1 MILVHGIH
9 LAYQIPLFTDIWIHL
24 EPLELC
30 PCIHRPVR
38 NRGADSALLMV
49 HSAMYRTKLYYT
61 KLYQAK
67 VLKWFLRNG
76 GDRILISWQYDE
88 MRTFATGLEL
98 PNERVA
104 DSPSD
109 DSVSLTGD
117 SRQHVHWLLTTLTV
131 VGSFV
136 PRLRR
141 KMNT

>member
-1 MILVHGIH
+1 M
-9 LAYQIPLFTDIWIHL
+9 
-24 EPLELC
+24 
-30 PCIHRPVR
+30 R
-38 NRGADSALLMV
+38 NRGADSALLMSTV
-49 HSAMYRTKLYYT
+49 QCTGPSYT

-117 SRQHVHWLLTTLTV
+117 SRQHVH
-131 VGSFV
+131 
-136 PRLRR
+136 
-141 KMNT
+141 